1 MRRDAAP
8 GSRFVA
14 CVARGG
20 AQSQSSPALGAGS
33 RRCAKS
39 WRPRRRPLQARAEA
53 RETTLVLYAPHMNY
67 EPFIERDLPAVPA
80 AVADFR
86 AAHSAEETWTAVTR
100 FAVLAFAPS
109 QHSMHALLACL
120 SVWDLREDLRF
131 DDAITQCAIYAA
143 ASRQPWSEPPML
155 DPPKIEPHQR
165 GDIEELREAI
175 AASDRL
181 RAERWLAKRYRDS
194 DFTSD
199 YFAVASDDFEDL
211 GHKLI
216 VATAAMR
223 LADLLGEKGRYAMLR
238 VGVWEMV
245 AVGRG
250 ELEVRSGSVDL
261 DSLCVAL
268 AANVIANDGDI
279 VSAHAIFLFDVALQ
293 TNDDAVIARVAN
305 HLCEINAPT
314 PDTQQPAPK
323 LSVYPFARDY
333 GACLKAQAIAKRLR
347 ARFPNADFGGML
359 AAMHRN
365 LEKSSEE
372 MTFA

>member
-1 MRRDAAP
+1 
-8 GSRFVA
+8 
-14 CVARGG
+14 
-20 AQSQSSPALGAGS
+20 
-33 RRCAKS
+33 
-39 WRPRRRPLQARAEA
+39 
-53 RETTLVLYAPHMNY
+53 MNY
-67 EPFIERDLPAVPA
+67 EPFIERDLAAIPAV
-80 AVADFR
+80 VAEFR

-120 SVWDLREDLRF
+120 SVWDLREEIEF
-131 DDAITQCAIYAA
+131 DAAVVQCAIYAA

-155 DPPKIEPHQR
+155 DPPKIEEDQR
-165 GDIEELREAI
+165 GDVAELREAI

-181 RAERWLAKRYRDS
+181 RAERWLAKRYNDA
-194 DFTSD
+194 DFASD

-216 VATAAMR
+216 VVSAAMR

-245 AVGRG
+245 AVGGEERG
-250 ELEVRSGSVDL
+250 VGRGSAVDL
-261 DSLCVAL
+261 DSLV
-268 AANVIANDGDI
+268 ANVIANDGDI
-279 VSAHAIFLFDVALQ
+279 VSAHCLFLFDAAMQ
-293 TNDDAVIARVAN
+293 TKDDAVIARVAAYLP
-305 HLCEINAPT
+305 HVKHPT
-314 PDTQQPAPK
+314 PDTRHPTPNV
-323 LSVYPFARDY
+323 SVYPFARDY
-333 GACLKAQAIAKRLR
+333 GACLKGHAIAKRLR
-347 ARFPNADFGGML
+347 PRFPKADFDGML